1 MRTTEQS
8 EGEWTMDMMKLQ
20 GVIQR
25 YPWGDSSFIP
35 SLLGRRDTGTPQ
47 AELWMGSHPN
57 GMNSL
62 LETGEPLDDFLVS
75 HSEQVLGENHISRYG
90 TRFPFLLKILSI
102 ETPLSLQVHP
112 DALRAEQGFLREQSS
127 EKEERTY
134 SDPYQKDEVLYAL
147 DEVTALAGFRDY
159 EDALSLFTEILDGST
174 DVLSS
179 CDDLEHLFTTLLHL
193 DTPEHNLFLRKL
205 EQYVNRDPQVVD
217 SPFLSAKQIS
227 QRLLSLYPGDIMA
240 YAPFLLRLV
249 HLRPGEALQVR
260 PGMLHAYVSGHAVE
274 VMSSS
279 DNVLRG
285 GLTPK
290 YVNVHELLE
299 VVTYDPFDGRKVRQ
313 EPVGPHTV
321 RLLTD
326 SSEFDLRVTT
336 SGHTV
341 FTDRLYVEIV
351 CVLEGEGVFTYSG
364 REMRFR
370 QGDIIL
376 IPSSITG
383 YDLDLRGRIVSATVG
398 DGARG

>member
-1 MRTTEQS
+1 
-8 EGEWTMDMMKLQ
+8 MDMMKLR
-20 GVIQR
+20 GVIQS
-25 YPWGDSSFIP
+25 YPWGDSSYIP
-35 SLLGRRDTGTPQ
+35 SLLGRSKTGKPQ

-57 GMNSL
+57 GMSTL
-62 LETGEPLDDFLVS
+62 LETGEPLDEYIAS
-75 HSEQVLGENHISRYG
+75 HSEQVLGTNHLSRYG

-112 DALRAEQGFLREQSS
+112 DSLRAEQGFLREQSS
-127 EKEERTY
+127 ENGIRTY

-159 EDALSLFTEILDGST
+159 EEAISLFREILDGST

-179 CDDLEHLFTTLLHL
+179 CEDLEHLFTTLLHL
-193 DTPEHNLFLRKL
+193 EMEERNLFLGKL
-205 EQYVNRDPQVVD
+205 EQYVKKDPQVVD

-227 QRLLSLYPGDIMA
+227 QRLLELYPDDIMA

-249 HLRPGEALQVR
+249 HLRPTEALQVR

-290 YVNVHELLE
+290 HVNVHELLE
-299 VVTYDPFDGRKVRQ
+299 VLTYAPFDGKKVRQ
-313 EPVGPHTV
+313 EPLSLHTT

-326 SSEFDLRVTT
+326 SSEFDLMVTT

-341 FTDRLYVEIV
+341 FTDRLYIEIV
-351 CVLEGEGVFTYSG
+351 CVLEGEGTFTYSG
-364 REMRFR
+364 RELRFR

-376 IPSSITG
+376 IPASITG

-398 DGARG
+398 DGEQG